1 VTLYVDPEADDA
13 LAALHATD
21 PATAQRVEQTL
32 DLIETDPGAAAVRRR
47 ALRPVGLRML
57 IVPRGTDEGDLA
69 ILWELDGDD
78 PVVRYLGSDRFT

>member
-1 VTLYVDPEADDA
+1 MTLYVDPEADEA
-13 LAALHATD
+13 LAALHAAD
-21 PATAQRVEQTL
+21 PVTARRVEQTL

-47 ALRPVGLRML
+47 ALRPVGLWML
-57 IVPRGTDEGDLA
+57 IVPRGTDKDDLA